1 MCYTNNTEGKEPKMP
16 RVNVPEALYKVVL
29 VERERGYG
37 QRVIWT
43 EYYDNEAEARA
54 RAEAVSDYSDP
65 EDYYVGE
72 VSRA

>member
-1 MCYTNNTEGKEPKMP
+1 MAK
-16 RVNVPEALYKVVL
+16 VNVTQGLWKVTL

-43 EYYDNEAEARA
+43 EYYDNKDEAEARGK
-54 RAEAVSDYSDP
+54 AVTDYGDP

-72 VSRA
+72 VSRC

>member
-1 MCYTNNTEGKEPKMP
+1 MAK
-16 RVNVPEALYKVVL
+16 VNVTQGLWRVTL

-43 EYYDNEAEARA
+43 EYYDNKAEAEARA
-54 RAEAVSDYSDP
+54 EAVTDYSDP

-72 VSRA
+72 VSCC

>member
-1 MCYTNNTEGKEPKMP
+1 MAK
-16 RVNVPEALYKVVL
+16 VNVKEGLWRVQL

-37 QRVIWT
+37 QRIIWT

-54 RAEAVSDYSDP
+54 RAQAVCDYADP

-72 VSRA
+72 VSRC

>member
-1 MCYTNNTEGKEPKMP
+1 MAKVNIKEG
-16 RVNVPEALYKVVL
+16 LWKVTL

-37 QRVIWT
+37 QRDIWV
-43 EYYDNEAEARA
+43 EYYDNETEAKA

-72 VSRA
+72 VCKC

>member
-1 MCYTNNTEGKEPKMP
+1 MSK
-16 RVNVPEALYKVVL
+16 VNLQNGLWKVTL

-43 EYYDNEAEARA
+43 EYYDNQAEAEARA
-54 RAEAVSDYSDP
+54 KAATDYSDP

-72 VSRA
+72 VSRC